1 MAIIDRKLYLKILRG
16 SLDRHKLIKKYY
28 NQFSNT
34 VIIPLSEYKS
44 SKDIQHEVEDLL
56 SEKSLD
62 MWKAVDGFGDK
73 KWAFQIKGTSSENY
87 CVVLYLSNAI
97 DF

>member
-1 MAIIDRKLYLKILRG
+1 MAIIDRKLYFKILRD
-16 SLDRHKLIKKYY
+16 SLEKHKLVKKYY

-34 VIIPLSEYKS
+34 VIIPLSVYKS
-44 SKDIQHEVEDLL
+44 SKDIQHEVTDLL

-73 KWAFQIKGTSSENY
+73 KWAFQIKGTSLENY

-97 DF
+97 GF

>member
-1 MAIIDRKLYLKILRG
+1 MAIIDRKLYFKILRD
-16 SLDRHKLIKKYY
+16 SLEKHKLVKKYY

-34 VIIPLSEYKS
+34 VIIPLSVYKS
-44 SKDIQHEVEDLL
+44 SKNIQHEVTDLL

-73 KWAFQIKGTSSENY
+73 KWAFQIKGTSPENC